1 MSLKLNLKNKKKKK
15 STKLPKT
22 KDGKLT
28 YQLNRISWAHDRL
41 DEIDKLNT
49 DQLKS
54 WKSEMKRKDDCEG
67 PTKPKRTRAGQAAAV
82 AAAEAAA
89 QQSSAAASQLYL
101 ASNPAADDSL
111 QPESLDYVL
120 CEEPTLP
127 LRVLQLF
134 VLCSRCSQPVSTG
147 AAGHMSPV
155 NGRFRY
161 WHTSCSKQHS

>member
-54 WKSEMKRKDDCEG
+54 WKSEMKRKDDCDG
-67 PTKPKRTRAGQAAAV
+67 PTKPKRTRASQAAAA

-89 QQSSAAASQLYL
+89 QQSSADAPQLYL

-111 QPESLDYVL
+111 ELNSLDYL
-120 CEEPTLP
+120 LHEEPTLP
-127 LRVLQLF
+127 LRVPALF
-134 VLCSRCSQPVSTG
+134 VLCSACSEPVSTG
-147 AAGHMSPV
+147 AAGHMTPV

-161 WHTSCSKQHS
+161 QHAVCQKLQ